1 MRKSRRPIVL
11 MCLCLL
17 ALFTFGLA
25 GCADPD
31 GNVTAVGDL
40 SCEQVI
46 EIRDAYF
53 DRIYGDE
60 LFAARKYDKNCI
72 VIVKYCGTYDGSIV
86 VILRDN
92 ADENIS
98 VPDVV
103 VPVYVDGMHIGDLP
117 NPLYDYCVYR
127 PATGAVMRLG
137 EAYEGGY
144 LDRADLKQIAA
155 AGGWVEQGICAM
167 PHSDGEGGSAMP

>member
-1 MRKSRRPIVL
+1 MKRGKRTMIAFVL
-11 MCLCLL
+11 ALL

-25 GCADPD
+25 GCSDPD
-31 GNVTAVGDL
+31 GNATAAGEL
-40 SCEQVI
+40 SREQVI

-53 DRIYGDE
+53 EAIYGDE
-60 LFAARKYDKNCI
+60 PFAAWKYDKNCI

-92 ADENIS
+92 AEEN
-98 VPDVV
+98 VAGPDVV
-103 VPVYVDGMHIGDLP
+103 VSVYVDGMHIGDLP
-117 NPLYDYCVYR
+117 NPLYEYWVYR

-144 LDRADLKQIAA
+144 LDRAALKQIAA
-155 AGGWVEQGICAM
+155 VGG
-167 PHSDGEGGSAMP
+167 